1 MPLTTL
7 TPLTTLKT
15 KSFPLSAFRFPFIYY
30 LCDVMRKI
38 LHLISSIFGAER
50 AHSISVLLLR
60 IADKIPTCKWFLR
73 KIYAVEDKALEREVF
88 GIRFRNPIGI
98 AAGYDRN
105 GEIFR
110 PLLAIGFGFVEIGT
124 VTPRPQQGN
133 PKPRV
138 FNLPEDQAILNRI
151 GLTSKGFEAVLNNI
165 RKEHQ
170 GIILGCNI
178 GKNTVTPPDEAAMDY
193 LRVFR
198 NLYQYI
204 DYFTVNVSYNTTHK
218 QYVPRTRESIMAI
231 LEPLFNFR
239 RGQNQYRPIL
249 LKISPDLTNEEIDLM
264 TDIMVDTP
272 LDGIIATNATTH
284 PQGLNTPQEEL
295 RKVGSGAISGKPLT
309 ERAIEVVRRVHE
321 RCKGTYPIIGVGG
334 LMTGDD
340 VKRMME
346 AGATLVQV
354 YTGFIYNGLGFA
366 GDLCKSLITPETPET
381 AEITPTSE
389 TDNQ

>member
-1 MPLTTL
+1 
-7 TPLTTLKT
+7 
-15 KSFPLSAFRFPFIYY
+15 
-30 LCDVMRKI
+30 MRRV
-38 LHLISSIFGAER
+38 LHLISSLFGAER
-50 AHSISVLLLR
+50 AHSLAVLLFR
-60 IADKIPTCKWFLR
+60 IVDKIPTAKWFLR
-73 KIYAVEDKALEREVF
+73 KIYATENPALEREVF
-88 GIRFRNPIGI
+88 GLHFRNPIGL
-98 AAGYDRN
+98 AAGFDRN

-110 PLLAIGFGFVEIGT
+110 PLSAIGFGFVEIGT

-138 FNLPEDQAILNRI
+138 FALPEDKAILNRI
-151 GLTSKGFEAVLNNI
+151 GLASKGFEAVVTNI
-165 RKEHQ
+165 RDEHK

-178 GKNTVTPPDEAAMDY
+178 GKNTVTPPDEAATDY

-218 QYVPRTRESIMAI
+218 QYVPRTRESIMNI
-231 LEPLFNFR
+231 LEPLFDFR

-284 PQGLNTPQEEL
+284 PQGLTTPHEVL
-295 RKVGSGAISGKPLT
+295 RKTGIGAVSGPTLT
-309 ERAIEVVRRVHE
+309 ERSIEVVKRVYE
-321 RCKGTYPIIGVGG
+321 RCNGTYPIIGVGG
-334 LMTGDD
+334 ISTSED
-340 VKRMME
+340 VKRMFE

-354 YTGFIYNGLGFA
+354 YTGLVYNGLGFA
-366 GDLCKSLITPETPET
+366 GNLCKGLIEPTPEI
-381 AEITPTSE
+381 EIAVD
-389 TDNQ
+389 DNNADSNNQ

>member
-1 MPLTTL
+1 
-7 TPLTTLKT
+7 
-15 KSFPLSAFRFPFIYY
+15 
-30 LCDVMRKI
+30 MRKI
-38 LHLISSIFGAER
+38 LHIISRLFGAER
-50 AHSISVLLLR
+50 AYSLSVGMLRLADRIPLVKWLLHS
-60 IADKIPTCKWFLR
+60 
-73 KIYAVEDKALEREVF
+73 IYAVEDKSLEREVF
-88 GIRFRNPIGI
+88 GLHFRNPIGI

-105 GEIFR
+105 GEIYG
-110 PLLAIGFGFVEIGT
+110 PLSALGFGFVEIGT

-133 PKPRV
+133 PKPRI
-138 FNLPEDQAILNRI
+138 FELPADKAIINRI
-151 GLTSKGFEAVLNNI
+151 GLASKGLEAVIKNV
-165 RKEHQ
+165 RKGHE

-178 GKNTVTPPDEAAMDY
+178 GKNTVTPPEEAAMDY

-198 NLYQYI
+198 NLYQYL
-204 DYFTVNVSYNTTHK
+204 DYFAVNVSYNTTHK
-218 QYVPRTRESIMAI
+218 QYVPRTREDIMKI
-231 LEPLFNFR
+231 LKPLFDFR

-284 PQGLNTPQEEL
+284 PEGLKTSKEEL
-295 RKVGSGAISGKPLT
+295 RKRGGGAVSGAPLT

-321 RCKGTYPIIGVGG
+321 RCNGTYPIIGVGG

-354 YTGFIYNGLGFA
+354 YTGFVYNGVGFA
-366 GDLCKSLITPETPET
+366 GDLCKSLLATEPPEPTELTEQTET
-381 AEITPTSE
+381 A
-389 TDNQ
+389 DNQQ

>member
-1 MPLTTL
+1 M
-7 TPLTTLKT
+7 T
-15 KSFPLSAFRFPFIYY
+15 KL
-30 LCDVMRKI
+30 
-38 LHLISSIFGAER
+38 LHIISKIFGAEQ
-50 AHSISVLLLR
+50 AHTVAVLLLR
-60 IADKIPTCKWFLR
+60 IVDMIPTAKWFMR
-73 KIYAVEDKALEREVF
+73 KIYATEDSRLEREVF
-88 GIRFRNPIGI
+88 GLRFRNPIGL
-98 AAGYDRN
+98 AAGFDRN

-110 PLLAIGFGFVEIGT
+110 PLSALGFGFVEIGT

-138 FNLPEDQAILNRI
+138 FNLPDDTAILNRI
-151 GLTSKGFEAVLNNI
+151 GLASKGLESVLANV
-165 RKEHQ
+165 RKEHE

-204 DYFTVNVSYNTTHK
+204 DYFAVNVSYNTTHK
-218 QYVPRTRESIMAI
+218 QYVPRTRESIMKI
-231 LEPLFNFR
+231 LEPLFDFR

-284 PQGLNTPQEEL
+284 PHGLNTPQESL
-295 RKVGSGAISGKPLT
+295 RKVGIGAVSGTPLT
-309 ERAIEVVRRVHE
+309 ERAIEVVRRVYE
-321 RCKGTYPIIGVGG
+321 RCNGTYPIIGIGG
-334 LMTGDD
+334 LMTGED
-340 VKRMME
+340 VKRMMD

-354 YTGFIYNGLGFA
+354 YTGFVYNGAGFA
-366 GDLCKSLITPETPET
+366 GDLCKSLLAPEEEQAAENSDT
-381 AEITPTSE
+381 A
-389 TDNQ
+389 NQ

>member
-1 MPLTTL
+1 
-7 TPLTTLKT
+7 
-15 KSFPLSAFRFPFIYY
+15 
-30 LCDVMRKI
+30 MRRI
-38 LHLISSIFGAER
+38 LHIISRLFGAER
-50 AHSISVLLLR
+50 AHSLSVLLLR

-73 KIYAVEDKALEREVF
+73 KIYAVESKELEREVF
-88 GIRFRNPIGI
+88 GLRFPNPIGM

-110 PLLAIGFGFVEIGT
+110 PLSSLGFGFVEIGT

-138 FNLPEDQAILNRI
+138 FTLPNDCAILNRI
-151 GLTSKGFEAVLNNI
+151 GLASKGLEAVIENV
-165 RKEHQ
+165 RKEHK
-170 GIILGCNI
+170 GIIIGCNI
-178 GKNTVTPPDEAAMDY
+178 GKNTVTPPEEAAMDY

-218 QYVPRTRESIMAI
+218 QYIPRSRESIMKI
-231 LEPLFNFR
+231 LEPLFDFR

-249 LKISPDLTNEEIDLM
+249 LKISPDLTNEEVDLM

-284 PQGLNTPQEEL
+284 YEGLKTPQEVL
-295 RKVGSGAISGKPLT
+295 RKNGAGAVSGAPLT
-309 ERAIEVVRRVHE
+309 ERSIELVRRIYE
-321 RCKGTYPIIGVGG
+321 RCNGTYPIIGVGG
-334 LMTGDD
+334 LMTSDD
-340 VKRMME
+340 VKRMMD

-354 YTGFIYNGLGFA
+354 YTGFIYNGLNFA
-366 GDLCKSLITPETPET
+366 GNLCKSLITPAVIEEQTD
-381 AEITPTSE
+381 SE
-389 TDNQ
+389 TENK